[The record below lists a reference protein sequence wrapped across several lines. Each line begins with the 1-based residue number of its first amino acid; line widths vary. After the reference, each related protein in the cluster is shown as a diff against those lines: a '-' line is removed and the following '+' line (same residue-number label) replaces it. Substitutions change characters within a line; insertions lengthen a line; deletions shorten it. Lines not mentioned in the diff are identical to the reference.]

1 MLKLDLEKWS
11 LSLDDLKKLALKPNH
26 PRTCERLLALYQ
38 VAQGSCA
45 TRVGHQI
52 KRDPQTVM
60 QWVRLFNEKGPT
72 SLFFAKTGGRP
83 PLVKKL

>member
-26 PRTCERLLALYQ
+26 PRTCERFLALYQ
-38 VAQGSCA
+38 VTQSSCA
-45 TRVGHQI
+45 TRVRHQI

-60 QWVRLFNEKGPT
+60 QWVRLFNKKKDQHLYFSLTRGDGP
-72 SLFFAKTGGRP
+72 P
-83 PLVKKL
+83 